1 MVQQFDIQK
10 KGSQKLKLIYI
21 LLFVGAILFCISAV
35 AGAKFIMFIPAFLL
49 FFFAVRTYIS
59 RKRILG
65 QKIEVDDDSV
75 TYYLWTGECATLNFN
90 EITYAGFYAK
100 NPTKVRFSE
109 GLYMYSDSA
118 DRYCLIG
125 TDFERSDE
133 LYSLLKE
140 KCNAANVKW
149 QDLDYCGKN
158 GLVKKLRE
166 LLNISD
172 SETTEQDCD
181 NLQETSVE

>member
-1 MVQQFDIQK
+1 MIQQFDIQK
-10 KGSQKLKLIYI
+10 KGAKKLKLIYI
-21 LLFVGAILFCISAV
+21 VLFIGAILFCVSAV
-35 AGAKFIMFIPAFLL
+35 ASAKFIMFIPAFFL

-65 QKIEVDDDSV
+65 QKIEVDDNSV
-75 TYYLWTGECATLNFN
+75 TYYLWTGECATLNFS

-100 NPTKVRFSE
+100 NPAKIRYGE

-125 TDFERSDE
+125 TDFENSND
-133 LYSLLKE
+133 LYNLLKE

-149 QDLDYCGKN
+149 QDLNYCGKH
-158 GLVKKLRE
+158 GLVKRLRE
-166 LLNISD
+166 LLNIND
-172 SETTEQDCD
+172 SETD
-181 NLQETSVE
+181 NSESEKLQETSVE